1 MSLVEERLKEASA
14 EGRIACAKLFEM
26 AAELGVAPVQFGT
39 AASEM
44 DLRIEHCQLG
54 AFGYDTFGERR
65 LLRAL
70 PELPEPVATALA
82 KGVVVDGRLPC
93 VTAWKI
99 AEQFGLPRFVIG
111 CAAETLGLRIG
122 PCQLGC
128 F

>member
-1 MSLVEERLKEASA
+1 MSLIEERLKEASA

-26 AAELGVAPVQFGT
+26 AAELGVTPLKLG
-39 AASEM
+39 AAAGEM

-54 AFGYDTFGERR
+54 AFGYDDFGERR

-70 PELPEPVATALA
+70 PELPEPVAAALA
-82 KGVVVDGRLPC
+82 KGVIDGRLPC
-93 VTAWKI
+93 VKAWKI
-99 AEQFGLPRFVIG
+99 AERFGLPRFVVG
-111 CAAETLGLRIG
+111 CAAETKEIRIG

>member
-1 MSLVEERLKEASA
+1 MSLIEDRLKEASV

-26 AAELGVAPVQFGT
+26 AAELGVTPLQLGA

-54 AFGYDTFGERR
+54 TFGYDDFGERR

-70 PELPEPVATALA
+70 PELPEAVAAALT
-82 KGVVVDGRLPC
+82 KGVVNGSLPC

-99 AEQFGLPRFVIG
+99 AERFGLPRFVVG
-111 CAAETLGLRIG
+111 CAAETKEIRIG